1 MNDMRKLIKI
11 IENIENEHS
20 GPISQADEFAKAA
33 FAAGIKLG
41 NEGQYDSGGY
51 IRYGGY
57 DQEDISSAYEQWKK
71 DHAKGLD
78 VHSDS
83 IEEGSTD
90 IRYPNYEDHEK
101 EMLHRLNWLQARME
115 EQLDWIRQVKVNKRQ
130 RNPEPEEI
138 AQTAIGLIKF
148 LKKNSPD

>member
-11 IENIENEHS
+11 IENIENE
-20 GPISQADEFAKAA
+20 
-33 FAAGIKLG
+33 
-41 NEGQYDSGGY
+41 
-51 IRYGGY
+51 R
-57 DQEDISSAYEQWKK
+57 
-71 DHAKGLD
+71 
-78 VHSDS
+78 
-83 IEEGSTD
+83 EEGSTD
-90 IRYPNYEDHEK
+90 IQYPNYEDHEK